1 MSDLQIGLSAPDD
14 LGRFDPD
21 AQRAALAAIADAGI
35 DHVFTA
41 DHVSFIDGSGID
53 GPVRLAALG
62 AMEPRLGLHLGV
74 MLLALR
80 HPLVAAR
87 QIATLAEYAPG
98 RVSIG
103 VGVGGED
110 RHEFEVCEVD
120 PATRGRRTD
129 VELDIVRRLLDGETV
144 DGDGEVFS
152 FEQARIRPIPHERI
166 PFVVGG
172 RSNAALDRAGRLGD
186 GWLAAWCSPRRFAEG
201 TALVEQVGIDRDVD
215 WHHGLQI
222 WAGVGADAAEGRTH
236 VAAGMQRF
244 YGMPFEPFEK
254 YTPVGTADEI
264 VAFLEPFVEAG
275 AKTLSL
281 KACGPDPETELE
293 VIAEVA
299 ARLRR

>member
-1 MSDLQIGLSAPDD
+1 MD
-14 LGRFDPD
+14 
-21 AQRAALAAIADAGI
+21 
-35 DHVFTA
+35 
-41 DHVSFIDGSGID
+41 
-53 GPVRLAALG
+53 
-62 AMEPRLGLHLGV
+62 
-74 MLLALR
+74 
-80 HPLVAAR
+80 
-87 QIATLAEYAPG
+87 
-98 RVSIG
+98 
-103 VGVGGED
+103 
-110 RHEFEVCEVD
+110 
-120 PATRGRRTD
+120 
-129 VELDIVRRLLDGETV
+129 
-144 DGDGEVFS
+144 
-152 FEQARIRPIPHERI
+152 
-166 PFVVGG
+166 G

-201 TALVEQVGIDRDVD
+201 TALVEQVGIYRDVD

-222 WAGVGADAAEGRTH
+222 WAGVGDDAAEGRAH

-254 YTPVGTADEI
+254 YTPVGTADDI

>member
-1 MSDLQIGLSAPDD
+1 M
-14 LGRFDPD
+14 
-21 AQRAALAAIADAGI
+21 
-35 DHVFTA
+35 
-41 DHVSFIDGSGID
+41 
-53 GPVRLAALG
+53 
-62 AMEPRLGLHLGV
+62 
-74 MLLALR
+74 
-80 HPLVAAR
+80 
-87 QIATLAEYAPG
+87 
-98 RVSIG
+98 
-103 VGVGGED
+103 
-110 RHEFEVCEVD
+110 
-120 PATRGRRTD
+120 
-129 VELDIVRRLLDGETV
+129 
-144 DGDGEVFS
+144 
-152 FEQARIRPIPHERI
+152 
-166 PFVVGG
+166 GG
-172 RSNAALDRAGRLGD
+172 RSNAALNRAGRLGD

-201 TALVEQVGIDRDVD
+201 AALVEQVGIDRDVD

-254 YTPVGTADEI
+254 YTPVGTADDI

>member
-62 AMEPRLGLHLGV
+62 ALEPRLGLHLGV

-120 PATRGRRTD
+120 PATAAVAPMSNSTLFVGSSTARRSTATASFSPSSKRRSARSRVNAFRSSWVGAATLPSIAPVGSAMAGWRRGAHPVASPRA
-129 VELDIVRRLLDGETV
+129 RRLSSRSVSIEMSTGTTASRSGPGSATTQPRDAPTSPPGCSGSTACRLSRSRSTRRSAPPTTSSP
-144 DGDGEVFS
+144 FS
-152 FEQARIRPIPHERI
+152 NPSSKQE
-166 PFVVGG
+166 
-172 RSNAALDRAGRLGD
+172 
-186 GWLAAWCSPRRFAEG
+186 PRR
-201 TALVEQVGIDRDVD
+201 
-215 WHHGLQI
+215 
-222 WAGVGADAAEGRTH
+222 
-236 VAAGMQRF
+236 
-244 YGMPFEPFEK
+244 
-254 YTPVGTADEI
+254 
-264 VAFLEPFVEAG
+264 
-275 AKTLSL
+275 
-281 KACGPDPETELE
+281 
-293 VIAEVA
+293 
-299 ARLRR
+299 